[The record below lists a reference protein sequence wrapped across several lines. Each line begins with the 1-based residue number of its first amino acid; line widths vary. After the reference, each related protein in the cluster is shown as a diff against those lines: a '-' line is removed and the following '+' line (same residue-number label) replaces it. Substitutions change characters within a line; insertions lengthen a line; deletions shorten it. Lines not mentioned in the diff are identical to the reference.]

1 MTIYFGDGTSQATA
15 GGGKVLAKPVLG
27 ALTTTISSNG
37 SSSWTDLAGMTVT
50 VTPSS
55 ASSRFLVSVR
65 ITFCGDNDGTSG
77 NTATGRL
84 RILRGSTKIDDGAD
98 SDWFI
103 SRHMI
108 YRVGYSVFTVLDHP
122 DTTSSTTYKAQ
133 RYQPSQSGSR
143 NLMWG
148 YSSLPNNGGELWVTE
163 YEN

>member
-37 SSSWTDLAGMTVT
+37 SSSWTDLAGMSVT

-65 ITFCGDNDGTSG
+65 ISICGDND
-77 NTATGRL
+77 NDHTATGRL
-84 RILRGSTKIDDGAD
+84 RILRDSTKIDDGVD

-122 DTTSSTTYKAQ
+122 NTTSSTTYKAQ
-133 RYQPSQSGSR
+133 RYQPSQNGSR
-143 NLMWG
+143 DLMWG
-148 YSSLPNNGGELWVTE
+148 YSSLPNNGGEIWVTE

>member
-1 MTIYFGDGTSQATA
+1 MSIYFGDGTNQSTA

-65 ITFCGDNDGTSG
+65 IQICGDND
-77 NTATGRL
+77 NDHTATGRL
-84 RILRGSTKIDDGAD
+84 RILRDSTKIDDGAD

-122 DTTSSTTYKAQ
+122 NTTSSTTYKAQ
-133 RYQPSQSGSR
+133 RYQPSQNGSR
-143 NLMWG
+143 DLMWG
-148 YSSLPNNGGELWVTE
+148 YSSLPNNGGEIWVTE

>member
-1 MTIYFGDGTSQATA
+1 MTIYFGDGSEQSTA
-15 GGGKVLAKPVLG
+15 GKAISKPVLG

-37 SSSWTDLAGMTVT
+37 SSAWTDLAGMSVT
-50 VTPSS
+50 VTPNS

-65 ITFCGDNDGTSG
+65 ITICGDNDGTSG
-77 NTATGRL
+77 NTASGRL
-84 RILRGSTKIDDGAD
+84 KILRGSTKIDDGAE
-98 SDWFI
+98 SNWFI

-108 YRVGYSVFTVLDHP
+108 YRVGYTVFTLLDHP
-122 DTTSSTTYKAQ
+122 NTTSSTTYKCQ

-148 YSSLPNNGGELWVTE
+148 YSALPHNGGELWVTE

>member
-1 MTIYFGDGTSQATA
+1 MTIYFGDGSEQSTA
-15 GGGKVLAKPVLG
+15 GKAISKPVLG

-37 SSSWTDLAGMTVT
+37 SSAWTDLAGMSVT
-50 VTPSS
+50 VTPNS

-65 ITFCGDNDGTSG
+65 ITICGDNDGTSG
-77 NTATGRL
+77 NTASGRL
-84 RILRGSTKIDDGAD
+84 KILRGSTKIDDGAE
-98 SDWFI
+98 SNWFI

-108 YRVGYSVFTVLDHP
+108 YRVGYTVFTLLDHP
-122 DTTSSTTYKAQ
+122 NTTSSTTYKCQ

>member
-1 MTIYFGDGTSQATA
+1 MAINFSSGTTFSGAS
-15 GGGKVLAKPVLG
+15 GKAISKPVLG

-37 SSSWTDLAGMTVT
+37 SSDWTDLAGMTVT

-65 ITFCGDNDGTSG
+65 IQICGDNDGTSG

-84 RILRGSTKIDDGAD
+84 KILRDSTKIDDGAD

-122 DTTSSTTYKAQ
+122 NTTSSTTYKCQ
-133 RYQPSQSGSR
+133 RYQPSQAGSR
-143 NLMWG
+143 DLMWG